1 MSIRHLFLILCV
13 TTLAG
18 FASACD
24 GSSTSPGARDA
35 PIAASEDPAVGLT
48 SVDDFT
54 DAELAAMD
62 LSATASMG
70 ALGSAQGNILYTI
83 VARDAR
89 LNREV
94 LGAATDDVQG
104 VPAEPVDA
112 FVWDGV
118 GSTPV
123 SNAVAVVRLDPEA
136 NTGVIRAQWT
146 DENGSWTFTQTMF
159 AAPDHPSGARV
170 GPSVSDVVLVQ
181 GDPIPTDVYLH
192 GNTTA
197 GGPVLPTLF
206 NHVATWGAADV
217 SLNGEPF
224 LNPYDGPAPRWVAH
238 TMTSEGAR
246 MPDGTVRT
254 VSGDIFDFSVA
265 DQGAV
270 TPDDLEFH
278 LVFHDAPGPATDNV
292 PPPFSFFYHL
302 TFEDVK
308 MKVKQP

>member
-1 MSIRHLFLILCV
+1 MSSRNLLASLCL
-13 TTLAG
+13 TALAG
-18 FASACD
+18 LTSACD
-24 GSSTSPGARDA
+24 GSSTSPGAQDT
-35 PIAASEDPAVGLT
+35 PIAAAESRAIDLT
-48 SVDDFT
+48 NADGFS
-54 DAELAAMD
+54 DAELATMD
-62 LSATASMG
+62 LSATASMSEMG
-70 ALGSAQGNILYTI
+70 PVQGNILYTI

-89 LNREV
+89 VNREV
-94 LGAATDDVQG
+94 MAPVTDDVQDI
-104 VPAEPVDA
+104 PAEPVDA

-118 GSTPV
+118 GSTPAR
-123 SNAVAVVRLDPEA
+123 NAVAVVRLDPES

-146 DENGSWTFTQTMF
+146 DEHGSWTFTQTMF
-159 AAPDHPSGARV
+159 AAPDHPSGARI
-170 GPSVSDVVLVQ
+170 GPSVAEVVLVE

-206 NHVATWGAADV
+206 NHVATWGAAEV
-217 SLNGEPF
+217 RLNGEPF
-224 LNPYDGPAPRWVAH
+224 LNPYDGPAPRWAAH

-246 MPDGTVRT
+246 LPDGTVRT
-254 VSGDIFDFSVA
+254 TGGDIFDFSVA

-308 MKVKQP
+308 MTVQQR